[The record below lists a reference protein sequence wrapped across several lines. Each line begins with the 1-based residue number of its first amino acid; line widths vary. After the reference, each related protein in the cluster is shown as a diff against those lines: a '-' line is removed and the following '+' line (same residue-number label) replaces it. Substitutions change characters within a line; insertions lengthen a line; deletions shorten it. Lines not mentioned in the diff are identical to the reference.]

1 MKKIKKIA
9 ASIMAM
15 AAMST
20 SIVGIKASALTDS
33 YSLQRTAG
41 APSSSNVTIKD
52 WNFNAAYNKTTMT
65 GYTSFAY
72 SVCELYLYSTTGI
85 DCYFRQN
92 TSGSV
97 SADATVGVSV
107 YAKAELLHY
116 NSGTNSASG
125 SITG

>member
-1 MKKIKKIA
+1 MKIRIQTLLRKENHHEKDQEDRCKHH
-9 ASIMAM
+9 
-15 AAMST
+15 
-20 SIVGIKASALTDS
+20 G
-33 YSLQRTAG
+33 YG
-41 APSSSNVTIKD
+41 GNVHQH